1 MLVATAQPSS
11 SGRRVDV
18 EITLGSL
25 GTVPAR
31 GTVVRQAG
39 GPREGAWLAGIAF
52 HNVLLAD
59 RRRFARFLAEG
70 RRDAAGATV
79 SGAR

>member
-1 MLVATAQPSS
+1 
-11 SGRRVDV
+11 
-18 EITLGSL
+18 
-25 GTVPAR
+25 VPAR

-79 SGAR
+79 SGAW